1 MDKKVEILI
10 VKFLSKEANLEE
22 LRQLDLWINN
32 PSNQILFNEYAL
44 ANSLVNN
51 SFEKFKGKNVKNII
65 LRRIKEASRPQR
77 MVFRSNN
84 LFKYA
89 AAIAVIALST
99 LVFVEY
105 NSGKDK
111 VIINPS
117 IPIVT
122 INKIETGSS
131 KATLIL
137 GDGSVV
143 SLDEG
148 TAFKTQNA
156 NSTGQKLSY
165 DTGKDNSIAKKV
177 YNYLT
182 IPRGG
187 QYQVRLADGTEVWLN
202 SESQL
207 KFPVAFLDDEI
218 REVELV
224 YGEAYFQVSSSENHN
239 GAKFKVV
246 NSIQNV
252 EVLGT
257 EFNIKAYRDESHVYT
272 TLVEGKVL
280 VNTGKNVQLLLPNQQ
295 SDLDIV
301 DRNIKVEQVDVASE
315 ISWKD
320 GVFSFKGK
328 PLKEIMKVISRWYD
342 VDFIFENEELGNL
355 KFKGVLDKTLEI
367 EEILSIIKS
376 TSIND
381 YEIKNNTIII
391 N

>member
-1 MDKKVEILI
+1 MDKNIEILI

-22 LRQLDLWINN
+22 LRQLGLWINN
-32 PSNQILFNEYAL
+32 PNNQILFNQYIRT
-44 ANSLVNN
+44 NSLVNIG
-51 SFEKFKGKNVKNII
+51 FERFKGKNVKGII
-65 LRRIKEASRPQR
+65 LKRIKEESGVQGI
-77 MVFRSNN
+77 VFSSNN
-84 LFKYA
+84 MVRYA
-89 AAIAVIALST
+89 AAVAVIALST
-99 LVFVEY
+99 LVFVQY
-105 NSGKDK
+105 NSRSDE
-111 VIINPS
+111 VTVNPS
-117 IPIVT
+117 LPIST
-122 INKIETGSS
+122 TSNIETGSS

-143 SLDEG
+143 PLEEG
-148 TAFKTQNA
+148 IAFRTQNA

-165 DTGKDNSIAKKV
+165 DTDKDNRVVEKV

-246 NSIQNV
+246 NSVQNV

-257 EFNIKAYRDESHVYT
+257 EFNIKAYRDESNVYT
-272 TLVEGKVL
+272 TLIEGKVQI
-280 VNTGKNVQLLLPNQQ
+280 NAGGNEQLLLPNEQ
-295 SDLDIV
+295 SDVAIV
-301 DRNIKVEQVDVASE
+301 DRKIIINEVDVASE

-328 PLKEIMKVISRWYD
+328 PLKDIMKVISRWYD
-342 VDFIFENEELGNL
+342 VDVIFENKALEDV
-355 KFKGVLDKTLEI
+355 KFKGILDKTLEI
-367 EEILSIIKS
+367 EEILFIIKS
-376 TSIND
+376 SSINN
-381 YEIKNNTIII
+381 YQIKNNTIILS
-391 N
+391 